1 MEIKENIPLAPFSN
15 YRIGGP
21 ARYFIRVANL
31 REMRDALKFWK
42 TKIPELPIF
51 FMGGGTNILF
61 ADAGFN
67 GLIIQIAFKHL
78 YLTGENIVSA
88 GAGTLMVDLVEFC
101 RRNSLVGL
109 EWAAGLPGTVGG
121 AVRGNAGAFGR
132 EMKDS
137 IIRTESV
144 KIDEPGRVIK
154 RDRKNLA
161 FGYRASFFKKNS
173 GEIILNVQVKLRK
186 GSKKKIGETGGKNR
200 GYRREHQPLEF
211 PSAGSTFKNV
221 PLTQIN
227 ADSNADKRGY
237 ISVNQRKNLRKSALV
252 IKTDPFPVV
261 PAAYL
266 ISEAGLKGQRK
277 GGAEISVKHPNFII
291 NRENASSSDVR
302 ELIRLAKDAVR
313 EKFGVDLEEE
323 IIFVPTK

>member
-1 MEIKENIPLAPFSN
+1 MEIKENISLAPFSN

-21 ARYFIRVANL
+21 ARYFTRVGNLKEL
-31 REMRDALKFWK
+31 REALEFWK
-42 TKIPELPIF
+42 EKGAGRPIF
-51 FMGGGTNILF
+51 ILGGGTNILF
-61 ADAGFN
+61 DDAGFN
-67 GLIIQIAFKHL
+67 GLVVQINLEHL
-78 YLTGENIVSA
+78 YLIGKDVVSA
-88 GAGTLMVDLVEFC
+88 GAGTSMADLVEFC
-101 RRNSLVGL
+101 RRNSLAGM
-109 EWAAGLPGTVGG
+109 EWASGLPGMVGG
-121 AVRGNAGAFGR
+121 ATRGNAGAFGR

-137 IIRTESV
+137 VIQTTSV
-144 KIDEPGRVIK
+144 KIGEPGRVIE
-154 RDRKNLA
+154 RNRKTLG
-161 FGYRASFFKKNS
+161 FGYRTSFFKKNS
-173 GEIILNVQVKLRK
+173 GEIILGVRIKLRK
-186 GSKKKIGETGGKNR
+186 GSKKKIEEIGKKNR
-200 GYRREHQPLEF
+200 DYRREYQPLEF
-211 PSAGSTFKNV
+211 PNAGSTFKNV

-237 ISVNQRKNLRKSALV
+237 ISVNQRENLRKSALV

-302 ELIRLAKDAVR
+302 ELIRFAKDAVK